1 MDAYREGGEREKE
14 RERVRACTRASLRS
28 HSSTNVE
35 LNYSAWS
42 LLHAAPVTH
51 PRPASRNRW
60 WTMAFFPPSS
70 PRRPLHASI
79 RSSVLEEIEREIEGK
94 VALLDGDGLLSFPLL
109 GQRRERRSSAGRC
122 SAGLWIYRFRGTG
135 PVIRSWLRWLP
146 PETARLSLSLSLCPR
161 LSTQP
166 PPLLLPLG
174 CVMEIAFARRGE
186 EGRAWPVLQSNGGSA
201 RNYYWANCILTNSKG
216 VRV

>member
-14 RERVRACTRASLRS
+14 RESRCARARVHRCGAILQPTSNSIIARRVYSMPHPSLTRDL
-28 HSSTNVE
+28 
-35 LNYSAWS
+35 
-42 LLHAAPVTH
+42 
-51 PRPASRNRW
+51 PREIDGERW
-60 WTMAFFPPSS
+60 LFS
-70 PRRPLHASI
+70 PLPLHAVLSTRVSGPRFSK
-79 RSSVLEEIEREIEGK
+79 RSKGK
-94 VALLDGDGLLSFPLL
+94 S
-109 GQRRERRSSAGRC
+109 RERLLCWAVTASSARPEKRKTLVGRKVF
-122 SAGLWIYRFRGTG
+122 GRVMNLQIPG

>member
-94 VALLDGDGLLSFPLL
+94 VALLGGDGLL
-109 GQRRERRSSAGRC
+109 C
-122 SAGLWIYRFRGTG
+122 SAREEKDARRPEGVRPGYEFTDSVERGLLFARGCGGFRQK
-135 PVIRSWLRWLP
+135 PH
-146 PETARLSLSLSLCPR
+146 AYLSLSLCPR

>member
-1 MDAYREGGEREKE
+1 MPHPSLTRDLPREIDGERWLF
-14 RERVRACTRASLRS
+14 SL
-28 HSSTNVE
+28 
-35 LNYSAWS
+35 
-42 LLHAAPVTH
+42 
-51 PRPASRNRW
+51 
-60 WTMAFFPPSS
+60 PPSS

-94 VALLDGDGLLSFPLL
+94 VALLGGDGLPSTRPEKRKTLV
-109 GQRRERRSSAGRC
+109 GRKVF
-122 SAGLWIYRFRGTG
+122 GRVMNLQIPG

-186 EGRAWPVLQSNGGSA
+186 EGRAWPVLQSTA
-201 RNYYWANCILTNSKG
+201 E
-216 VRV
+216 VREITIGPTVF

>member
-14 RERVRACTRASLRS
+14 REQVRACTRASLRS

-60 WTMAFFPPSS
+60 WTMAFFPPSF

-94 VALLDGDGLLSFPLL
+94 VALLGGDGLPSTRPEKRKTLV
-109 GQRRERRSSAGRC
+109 GRKVF
-122 SAGLWIYRFRGTG
+122 GRVMNLQIPG

-161 LSTQP
+161 LSTQS

>member
-35 LNYSAWS
+35 LNYSASS

-60 WTMAFFPPSS
+60 WTMGFFPPPFLSTPSS
-70 PRRPLHASI
+70 PREYPVLGSQRDRKGNRGKGCSVGRW
-79 RSSVLEEIEREIEGK
+79 RSSLYSAREEKDARRPEGVRPGYEFTDSVER
-94 VALLDGDGLLSFPLL
+94 GLLFAR
-109 GQRRERRSSAGRC
+109 GCG
-122 SAGLWIYRFRGTG
+122 GFRQK
-135 PVIRSWLRWLP
+135 PH
-146 PETARLSLSLSLCPR
+146 AYLSLSLCPR

>member
-1 MDAYREGGEREKE
+1 MPHPSLTRDLPREIDGERW
-14 RERVRACTRASLRS
+14 L
-28 HSSTNVE
+28 
-35 LNYSAWS
+35 
-42 LLHAAPVTH
+42 
-51 PRPASRNRW
+51 
-60 WTMAFFPPSS
+60 FS
-70 PRRPLHASI
+70 PLPLHAVLSTRVSGPRFSK
-79 RSSVLEEIEREIEGK
+79 RSKGK
-94 VALLDGDGLLSFPLL
+94 S
-109 GQRRERRSSAGRC
+109 RERLLCWAVTASSARPEKRKTLVGRKVFGRVMNLQIPWNGAC
-122 SAGLWIYRFRGTG
+122 YSLVAAVASARNRTSI
-135 PVIRSWLRWLP
+135 
-146 PETARLSLSLSLCPR
+146 SLSLCPR

>member
-1 MDAYREGGEREKE
+1 MSHPSLTRDLPREIDGERW
-14 RERVRACTRASLRS
+14 VFSL
-28 HSSTNVE
+28 
-35 LNYSAWS
+35 
-42 LLHAAPVTH
+42 
-51 PRPASRNRW
+51 
-60 WTMAFFPPSS
+60 PPSS

-79 RSSVLEEIEREIEGK
+79 RSSVLKEIEREIEGK
-94 VALLDGDGLLSFPLL
+94 VALLGGDGLPSTRPEKRKTLVGRKVFGRVMNLQIPWNGACYSLVAAVA
-109 GQRRERRSSAGRC
+109 SARNRTP
-122 SAGLWIYRFRGTG
+122 I
-135 PVIRSWLRWLP
+135 
-146 PETARLSLSLSLCPR
+146 SLSLSLCPR